1 MMEIHLIFTSSNQ
14 LKMSIANNLN
24 QHLGLKICFSLVYS
38 IESVDGGT
46 ITKKVGRYYEILFEK
61 SEIFI
66 TLQKTKIGSYNLSC
80 GPEGLFLI
88 DDANKKLECFIHPL
102 IFENPVPRVQY
113 TEYQEKILQP
123 VIPLPFSSQLK
134 QQFIKITNL
143 KFKIQS
149 QEQDFFKN
157 IKNITEVSNINF
169 NTENGYEIVFL
180 NQENKPLF
188 LIKNINGDLLDRDTC
203 LKAFRSRPDIVIHLA
218 TYPRAKIVDQ
228 DPINGIPK
236 VIGTTTNLLWHASK
250 FETKKFV
257 YISSSMVYGDFVDG
271 TKEDANTKPK
281 NIYGEAKLTGERM
294 VKLFAKRDGLNYNII
309 RPSGVYGPG
318 DMPDRVVSKF
328 FEKAMSNKTI
338 TLHNGENKVDF
349 TYRQDAA
356 RGIILAALSSVA
368 NVSFN
373 ITAGNATSLRT
384 LAEKII
390 EITGSDSDIEDIG
403 NHKLYPMRGT
413 LDISRAKD
421 LLDYAPEFTLEQG
434 LKSYYDWLQNKI

>member
-1 MMEIHLIFTSSNQ
+1 M
-14 LKMSIANNLN
+14 
-24 QHLGLKICFSLVYS
+24 KILVT
-38 IESVDGGT
+38 GGKGF
-46 ITKKVGRYYEILFEK
+46 IGSKIVEILSNDGHKVTVVDNHDTYGIMTKQELDKLYEWRTRNWK
-61 SEIFI
+61 SE
-66 TLQKTKIGSYNLSC
+66 NV
-80 GPEGLFLI
+80 
-88 DDANKKLECFIHPL
+88 AM
-102 IFENPVPRVQY
+102 
-113 TEYQEKILQP
+113 
-123 VIPLPFSSQLK
+123 IP
-134 QQFIKITNL
+134 
-143 KFKIQS
+143 
-149 QEQDFFKN
+149 
-157 IKNITEVSNINF
+157 
-169 NTENGYEIVFL
+169 
-180 NQENKPLF
+180 
-188 LIKNINGDLLDRDTC
+188 GDILDRLVC
-203 LKAFRSRPDIVIHLA
+203 LKAFSHNPEIVIHLA
-218 TYPRAKIVDQ
+218 TYPRAKIVDE
-228 DPINGIPK
+228 DPILGIPK
-236 VIGTTTNLLWHASK
+236 VINTTTNLLWHSSK
-250 FETKKFV
+250 WDIKKFV

-390 EITGSDSDIEDIG
+390 EITGSDSDVEDIG

-413 LDISRAKD
+413 LDIGRAKD
-421 LLDYAPEFTLEQG
+421 LLEYEPQFTLEQG

>member
-1 MMEIHLIFTSSNQ
+1 M
-14 LKMSIANNLN
+14 
-24 QHLGLKICFSLVYS
+24 KILVT
-38 IESVDGGT
+38 GG
-46 ITKKVGRYYEILFEK
+46 KGF
-61 SEIFI
+61 
-66 TLQKTKIGSYNLSC
+66 IGSKIVEMLSND
-80 GPEGLFLI
+80 GHKITVIDNHDTYGIMTKQELDKLYKWRTRNWEPE
-88 DDANKKLECFIHPL
+88 N
-102 IFENPVPRVQY
+102 VS
-113 TEYQEKILQP
+113 
-123 VIPLPFSSQLK
+123 VIP
-134 QQFIKITNL
+134 
-143 KFKIQS
+143 
-149 QEQDFFKN
+149 
-157 IKNITEVSNINF
+157 
-169 NTENGYEIVFL
+169 
-180 NQENKPLF
+180 
-188 LIKNINGDLLDRDTC
+188 GDILDRLVC
-203 LKAFRSRPDIVIHLA
+203 LKAFSHNPDIVIHLA
-218 TYPRAKIVDQ
+218 TYPRAKIVDE
-228 DPINGIPK
+228 DPIVGIPK
-236 VIGTTTNLLWHASK
+236 VINTTTNLLWHSSK
-250 FETKKFV
+250 WNIKKFV

>member
-1 MMEIHLIFTSSNQ
+1 M
-14 LKMSIANNLN
+14 
-24 QHLGLKICFSLVYS
+24 KILVT
-38 IESVDGGT
+38 GG
-46 ITKKVGRYYEILFEK
+46 KGF
-61 SEIFI
+61 
-66 TLQKTKIGSYNLSC
+66 IGSKIVEMLSND
-80 GPEGLFLI
+80 GHKITVIDNHDTYGIMTKQELDKLYKWRTRNWKPE
-88 DDANKKLECFIHPL
+88 N
-102 IFENPVPRVQY
+102 VS
-113 TEYQEKILQP
+113 
-123 VIPLPFSSQLK
+123 VIP
-134 QQFIKITNL
+134 
-143 KFKIQS
+143 
-149 QEQDFFKN
+149 
-157 IKNITEVSNINF
+157 
-169 NTENGYEIVFL
+169 
-180 NQENKPLF
+180 
-188 LIKNINGDLLDRDTC
+188 GDILDRLVC
-203 LKAFRSRPDIVIHLA
+203 LKAFSHNPDIVIHLA
-218 TYPRAKIVDQ
+218 TYPRAKIVDE
-228 DPINGIPK
+228 DPIVGIPK
-236 VIGTTTNLLWHASK
+236 VINTTTNLLWHSSK
-250 FETKKFV
+250 WNIKKFV

-390 EITGSDSDIEDIG
+390 EITGSKSDVEDIG

-413 LDISRAKD
+413 LDIGRAKD
-421 LLDYAPEFTLEQG
+421 LLEYEPQFTLEQG

>member
-1 MMEIHLIFTSSNQ
+1 MKILVTGGKGFIGSKIVEMLSNDGH
-14 LKMSIANNLN
+14 K
-24 QHLGLKICFSLVYS
+24 VTV
-38 IESVDGGT
+38 VDNHDTYG
-46 ITKKVGRYYEILFEK
+46 IMTKQELDKLYEWRTRNWK
-61 SEIFI
+61 SENV
-66 TLQKTKIGSYNLSC
+66 SM
-80 GPEGLFLI
+80 
-88 DDANKKLECFIHPL
+88 
-102 IFENPVPRVQY
+102 
-113 TEYQEKILQP
+113 
-123 VIPLPFSSQLK
+123 IP
-134 QQFIKITNL
+134 
-143 KFKIQS
+143 
-149 QEQDFFKN
+149 
-157 IKNITEVSNINF
+157 
-169 NTENGYEIVFL
+169 
-180 NQENKPLF
+180 
-188 LIKNINGDLLDRDTC
+188 GDILDRLVC
-203 LKAFRSRPDIVIHLA
+203 LKAFSHNPEIVIHLA
-218 TYPRAKIVDQ
+218 TYPRAKIVDE
-228 DPINGIPK
+228 DPILGIPK
-236 VIGTTTNLLWHASK
+236 VINTTTNLLWHSSK
-250 FETKKFV
+250 WNIKKFV

-294 VKLFAKRDGLNYNII
+294 VKLFAKRDELNYNII

-373 ITAGNATSLRT
+373 ITAGNAISLRT

-390 EITGSDSDIEDIG
+390 DITGSDSDIEDIG

-421 LLDYAPEFTLEQG
+421 LLEYEPQFTLDQG
-434 LKSYYDWLQNKI
+434 LKSYYDWLQN